1 MTTLAST
8 RTRCLCSF
16 GCILLLAGCG
26 GGSDDSPPRAAV
38 NGTVLLDDVPLPTG
52 IIRFV
57 PKDETPGPK
66 LSDPITGGEF
76 TLPAELGPW
85 VGTHRVEIESTDL
98 GGLAPDDETAVVRLQ
113 AQGIKRI
120 ERIEI
125 PPSYNRR
132 STLEATILADQE
144 NELEFK
150 LTSTPNLRH

>member
-1 MTTLAST
+1 MENSVPSDALSCWQVAGED
-8 RTRCLCSF
+8 RT
-16 GCILLLAGCG
+16 IPP
-26 GGSDDSPPRAAV
+26 PPRAAV
-38 NGTVLLDDVPLPTG
+38 KGTVLLDDAPLPAG

-66 LSDPITGGEF
+66 LSAPITGGEF

-98 GGLAPDDETAVVRLQ
+98 GGLAPDDETAVARLQ

-125 PPSYNRR
+125 PPSYNRL
-132 STLEATILADQE
+132 STLEATIVADQE

-150 LTSTPNLRH
+150 LSSTPNRRR